1 MLRLT
6 VPPRE
11 LFDEKTN
18 LFETTRETVLCLEHS
33 LISISKWESKWLKPF
48 LTKTPKSAAET
59 LDYICCMTLTQNVP
73 PLVYRALSA
82 ENMAQIQAY
91 IESPMTATWFK
102 NQPGKVSRDVVT
114 SELIYYWMIAC
125 GIPMECEKW
134 HINRLLTLIRV
145 CNEKNKTPQ
154 KKNPKQRAASRS
166 ALNAARRRQYGSR
179 GRL

>member
-1 MLRLT
+1 
-6 VPPRE
+6 
-11 LFDEKTN
+11 
-18 LFETTRETVLCLEHS
+18 
-33 LISISKWESKWLKPF
+33 
-48 LTKTPKSAAET
+48 
-59 LDYICCMTLTQNVP
+59 
-73 PLVYRALSA
+73 
-82 ENMAQIQAY
+82 
-91 IESPMTATWFK
+91 MTATWFK

-179 GRL
+179 G